1 VRLFGKPLHTF
12 PDALWEAALPLPQPH
27 PGLVIGYSYLW
38 RAEHLRGEEEGRKDR
53 PCAIIAVRQIVE
65 DKVLVMVFP
74 VTHTAPKNGD
84 DSVEIPLAL
93 KKHLGLD
100 DARSWVA
107 VSGSESIHLARHCFQ
122 VDPSRHSQLPNSEA
136 SHFRDHFLLEP
147 VVTTGSTMPEARQES
162 QSHDRD
168 PCRR

>member
-1 VRLFGKPLHTF
+1 M
-12 PDALWEAALPLPQPH
+12 PLPQPH

-38 RAEHLRGEEEGRKDR
+38 RAEHLRGEEGGRKDR

-84 DSVEIPLAL
+84 DGVEIPLAL

-107 VSGSESIHLARHCFQ
+107 VSEVNQFIWPGPDLRPVAGKTDRFDYGVVPPGFLRKLQEAFFARLQ
-122 VDPSRHSQLPNSEA
+122 KRSLS
-136 SHFRDHFLLEP
+136 
-147 VVTTGSTMPEARQES
+147 VVQRT
-162 QSHDRD
+162 
-168 PCRR
+168 